1 MQNNAFYCNITWNLK
16 GKLYTL
22 EQPRVMGIINLTPDS
37 FFSGSRLTHEKEVL
51 QRATQMIADGADL
64 LDVGGY
70 STRPGAA
77 AVSEEEEL
85 QRVLP
90 AIRLLRDQ
98 FPDIPLSIDTFRSS
112 VARQAVDAGAM
123 LVNDVSGGELD
134 PEMMETVASLR
145 VPYILMHMRGTPE
158 TMTSLAVYQDL
169 IKEMMDYFHA
179 KVHRLRELGVT
190 DIILDPGF
198 GFAKTVDH
206 NFEVLRELRNFHTFG
221 LPVLAG
227 LSRKSMIWRTL
238 KLEPE
243 EALNGTTALNM
254 TALLQGAAI
263 LRVHDVKEARECV
276 RLYLKLYP
284 NLFE

>member
-238 KLEPE
+238 KSEPE

>member
-1 MQNNAFYCNITWNLK
+1 MQNNAFYRNITWNLK
-16 GKLYTL
+16 GRLYTL
-22 EQPRVMGIINLTPDS
+22 EQPRVMGILNLTPDS
-37 FFSGSRLTHEKEVL
+37 FYSGSRLTHEKEVL
-51 QRATQMIADGADL
+51 QRAAQMIADGADL

-70 STRPGAA
+70 STRQGAA
-77 AVSEEEEL
+77 AVSEEEER

-90 AIRLLRDQ
+90 AIRLLHDQ

-112 VARQAVDAGAM
+112 VARRAVDAGAS
-123 LVNDVSGGELD
+123 LINDVSGSELD
-134 PEMMETVASLR
+134 PKMMETVASLR

-179 KVHRLRELGVT
+179 KVHRLREQGVK

-221 LPVLAG
+221 LPLLAG
-227 LSRKSMIWRTL
+227 LSRKSMIYRTL
-238 KLEPE
+238 ELEPE

-254 TALLQGAAI
+254 AALLQGASI
-263 LRVHDVKEARECV
+263 LRVHDVKEARECI

-284 NLFE
+284 NHSA